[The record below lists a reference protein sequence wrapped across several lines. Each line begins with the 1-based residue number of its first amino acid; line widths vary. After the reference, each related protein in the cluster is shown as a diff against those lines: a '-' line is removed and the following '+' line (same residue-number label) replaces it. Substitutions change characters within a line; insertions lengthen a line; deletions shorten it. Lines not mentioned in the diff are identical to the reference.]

1 MNVNNFNNMT
11 NKEKYEFISE
21 CNMFFVDYLDEG
33 ADMLYLKYCDETDT
47 LDLYSTYTEEDIEI
61 NSIVH
66 DEGNYF
72 RFDTSDYGKVTFKAV
87 KLLDV
92 FDKNGDLIQYEK

>member
-11 NKEKYEFISE
+11 NKEKYEFISK
-21 CNMFFVDYLDEG
+21 CNMFFVDYLDDG
-33 ADMLYLKYCDETDT
+33 VDILYLKYYDETDT
-47 LDLYSTYTEEDIEI
+47 LELHSTYTDEDMEI

-72 RFDTSDYGKVTFKAV
+72 RFDTTDYGKVLFKAV

-92 FDKNGDLIQYEK
+92 FDKNGDLINYGK